1 MQMKIYLDNC
11 SYNRPY
17 DDQSQIRI
25 SLETQAKIYIQDMI
39 KNSELELVTS
49 YVLDYENDQ
58 NRFEEKR
65 KSIGCFM
72 DDYSSYYVGI
82 KHKKYVRET
91 ADKIMKTGVKEKDAA
106 HIACALLAGCEYFIT
121 TDDRLLKYENDR
133 IGIVTPVEFL
143 RKIGV

>member
-82 KHKKYVRET
+82 KHKK
-91 ADKIMKTGVKEKDAA
+91 
-106 HIACALLAGCEYFIT
+106 
-121 TDDRLLKYENDR
+121 
-133 IGIVTPVEFL
+133 
-143 RKIGV
+143 